1 MSSDRARALAGDSR
15 GAVMVIGVFMSAF
28 MCGVLWYVIGV
39 GDAVIYRES
48 MQDGADAVAF
58 GTAVDLAR
66 SMNVLALIN
75 QVMAAVLAVL
85 LAFKVVQVALGIAN
99 ATLAAICAWPFGG
112 EWACVPAEELT
123 EVESPY
129 SDTVDEVKQVVDAT
143 LEVLHTTEEV
153 LQYSLPLLAEADG
166 ISIATNYGTT
176 VKSGLPVSD
185 SLAGLPVEFDD
196 FSVLCDHAA
205 DDVPGILL
213 LPIGVIVIEGAPLGA
228 PFVAAAS
235 LGTEPLA
242 RYMCDDGS
250 GAGASTAAGTYD
262 SASKGSIAGAG
273 AGGTDVLSPSDE
285 CNKISGECAT
295 GAFPVPPECSTYTKS
310 VTAPDGSTSTVFD
323 TTACTNA
330 KMKAA
335 GMVDPASYTGSSAS
349 NKSPVRVK
357 NSCKAG
363 DSCFAV
369 WSLVNGDI
377 ANNSGAYKGVNI
389 AGWGGETAS
398 DSTTLGKQHFAM
410 AEFFYEPSSASNWD
424 GIKAEAMWK
433 LRWKARLRR
442 FRLPIFGDVAL
453 IIH

>member
-1 MSSDRARALAGDSR
+1 MRELRADSR
-15 GAVMVIGVFMSAF
+15 GAVMVIAVFMSAF
-28 MCGVLWYVIGV
+28 MCGILWYVIGV

-66 SMNVLALIN
+66 SMNVLVLIN

-99 ATLAAICAWPFGG
+99 ATLLAICAWPFGG

-123 EVESPY
+123 EVEEPY
-129 SDTVDEVKQVVDAT
+129 SNTVDDVKNIVDMT
-143 LEVLHTTEEV
+143 LEVLHGAEEV
-153 LQYSLPLLAEADG
+153 LEYSLPLLAEADG
-166 ISIATNYGTT
+166 ITIANNYGTT

-235 LGTEPLA
+235 LGTLPLA

-250 GAGASTAAGTYD
+250 GSGAASAASTYD

-273 AGGTDVLSPSDE
+273 GTGVLSPKDACSKDATD
-285 CNKISGECAT
+285 CAAGT
-295 GAFPVPPECSTYTKS
+295 FPPNPDCSKYTKS
-310 VTAPDGSTSTVFD
+310 ITAPDGTSSTVFD
-323 TTACTNA
+323 TAGCTDA

-335 GMVDPASYTGSSAS
+335 GMVDPASYSGTSAS

-357 NSCKAG
+357 SSCKAG
-363 DSCFAV
+363 DTCFAV
-369 WSLVNGDI
+369 WSMVNGDI
-377 ANNSGAYKGVNI
+377 KNNSGAYKGVNI
-389 AGWGGETAS
+389 ASWGGEKAG
-398 DSTTLGKQHFAM
+398 DSTTLGNQHFAM
-410 AEFFYEPSSASNWD
+410 AEFFYEPSSSASWD
-424 GIKAEAMWK
+424 SIKADAMWK
-433 LRWKARLRR
+433 MRWKARLRR
-442 FRLPIFGDVAL
+442 FRLPMFGDVAL